1 MENNRHPVP
10 VTISPDDNVKLVQYH
25 SQDIDINIIHKSCL
39 DFSGFTCCTH
49 CSFSLSLFVY
59 LVQYSFMSSCIYHKN
74 QDNKRS
80 ITSIPNVI
88 LLCASL
94 TPDNQS
100 CVDFQNFV
108 TSEVLYKWNC
118 TICNILWLNSFSA
131 QQNSLKVHLNC
142 WASIKSSFCVIA
154 K

>member
-1 MENNRHPVP
+1 
-10 VTISPDDNVKLVQYH
+10 
-25 SQDIDINIIHKSCL
+25 
-39 DFSGFTCCTH
+39 
-49 CSFSLSLFVY
+49 
-59 LVQYSFMSSCIYHKN
+59 MSSCIYHKN
-74 QDNKRS
+74 QDKCS
-80 ITSIPNVI
+80 ITRIPNVI

-118 TICNILWLNSFSA
+118 TICNILWLNYFSA

-142 WASIKSSFCVIA
+142 WVSIKSSFCVIA
-154 K
+154 KQYTVIFNLFQCLSIYIYCHLWLKISVTELAHTWRNLLFSPLWLTALAPDSGNEKFLLEP